1 MIKFTFG
8 HNIREGL
15 GGILTEEGLE
25 KALES
30 AIEYYNWYLEK
41 YVKAPIDFYCSFE
54 GSDKKDFKN
63 NTFFYDAK
71 FIYGVMP
78 HSFTFYVKCEDLI
91 FEDKEGV
98 EYDKTYSLEKFF
110 SKDLSG
116 VEGACVLVMFEDD
129 DEAAECFCRP
139 DLLIGQILPDW
150 SGSDNKYLIRV
161 HGYSHEY
168 DIHSDEVSEECK
180 VMLPSRSS
188 LFNVPEEE

>member
-8 HNIREGL
+8 HKIREGL
-15 GGILTEEGLE
+15 GLLLTEEGLE

-30 AIEYYNWYLEK
+30 AIEHYNWYIEK
-41 YVKAPIDFYCSFE
+41 EGKEPIDFYCSLY
-54 GSDKKDFKN
+54 GGKRSYFKS
-63 NTFFYDAK
+63 NTAFYDAK

-78 HSFTFYVKCEDLI
+78 YSFTFYVKDKDLI

-116 VEGACVLVMFEDD
+116 VEGASVLVMFEGDC
-129 DEAAECFCRP
+129 EASECFCRP
-139 DLLIGQILPDW
+139 DLLIGQVVCYKGD
-150 SGSDNKYLIRV
+150 DYLIRV
-161 HGYSHEY
+161 HGYMCEY
-168 DIHSDEVSEECK
+168 DIHSNETYEGCK
-180 VMLPSRSS
+180 VILPSRSN